1 MLCRK
6 RAVLLLIAEGLQE
19 ISSTE
24 SLACQGTL
32 EFPSKKRKLGS
43 SLAVLWFGLSDFTA
57 TDKIQS
63 LVRELRPHKLSSVA
77 KKKKKKKR
85 KRKLVGRVMN
95 EWRKKEHLGISARS
109 IGLDIGHPARM
120 WPKE

>member
-6 RAVLLLIAEGLQE
+6 RAMLLLIVEGLQE

-43 SLAVLWFGLSDFTA
+43 SLAVQWLGLGAFTVM
-57 TDKIQS
+57 DQIQS
-63 LVRELRPHKLSSVA
+63 LVGELRPHKLSSMA
-77 KKKKKKKR
+77 QNGTKKR
-85 KRKLVGRVMN
+85 KRRLVGRVVS
-95 EWRKKEHLGISARS
+95 EWRNKRHLGVPARS
-109 IGLDIGHPARM
+109 VGLDTGHPARM

>member
-6 RAVLLLIAEGLQE
+6 RAVLLLIVEGLQE

-43 SLAVLWFGLSDFTA
+43 SLAVQWLGLSAFTA
-57 TDKIQS
+57 TDQIQS

-77 KKKKKKKR
+77 KKKKR

-95 EWRKKEHLGISARS
+95 AWRKKGHLGISARS
-109 IGLDIGHPARM
+109 IELDIGHPARM